1 MSAKLDEKQRAEI
14 IAAYAEGGVSY
25 QDLGQKY
32 GVSYKT
38 IERAIKSDTDG
49 LSKKV
54 KEIKERTAVD
64 VTEHIKGRSGVAMDL
79 FDDILNELR
88 RKLPKATARELF
100 GGLKILSEVFAP
112 QTQNGTGDG
121 SEAVKINVIFGDTSG
136 ADKPSEGPEQISTE
150 EAQTYAE

>member
-38 IERAIKSDTDG
+38 IERAIKSDTVG

-54 KEIKERTAVD
+54 KEIKEQTAVD

-112 QTQNGTGDG
+112 NAQATPGEGTG
-121 SEAVKINVIFGDTSG
+121 VKVNVIFGDTS
-136 ADKPSEGPEQISTE
+136 KPPEVEPIIIE
-150 EAQTYAE
+150 EVASDDA

>member
-54 KEIKERTAVD
+54 KEIKEQTAVD
-64 VTEHIKGRSGVAMDL
+64 VTKHIKGRSGAAMDL
-79 FDDILNELR
+79 FDDILDELR

-100 GGLKILSEVFAP
+100 GGLKILSEVFSP
-112 QTQNGTGDG
+112 QTQNDSG
-121 SEAVKINVIFGDTSG
+121 SGNDPVKIAVIFGDTSG
-136 ADKPSEGPEQISTE
+136 GDKRSEGADQISTE
-150 EAQTYAE
+150 EAQSYAE

>member
-38 IERAIKSDTDG
+38 IERAIKSDTVG
-49 LSKKV
+49 LSKRV
-54 KEIKERTAVD
+54 KEIKEQTAVD
-64 VTEHIKGRSGVAMDL
+64 VTEHIKKRSGVAMDL

-112 QTQNGTGDG
+112 QSQATQGEGNG
-121 SEAVKINVIFGDTSG
+121 VKVNVIFGDTSQ
-136 ADKPSEGPEQISTE
+136 ALPPSTDPTQIE
-150 EAQTYAE
+150 EVTNNDQ

>member
-38 IERAIKSDTDG
+38 IERAIKSDSVG

-112 QTQNGTGDG
+112 QSQNGAGDG

-136 ADKPSEGPEQISTE
+136 ADKPSENPEQISSTE
-150 EAQTYAE
+150 ALQYAE

>member
-38 IERAIKSDTDG
+38 IERAIKSDSVG

-112 QTQNGTGDG
+112 QSQNGAGDG
-121 SEAVKINVIFGDTSG
+121 SEAVKIIVIFGDTSG
-136 ADKPSEGPEQISTE
+136 ADKPSENPEQISSTE
-150 EAQTYAE
+150 ALQYAE